1 MENKITI
8 IEGPTPN
15 FDSVDTDFIMG
26 INGWTAGL
34 SEGPYLYD
42 TARTTL
48 RTFNGEAL
56 LKRCHKAW
64 ARKATMFLEYRDMI
78 GMTQE
83 VPIIAARA
91 VDTEEGNLLVLW
103 VRRDPE
109 EDEEPDFGMD
119 LDDSDFDDDADF
131 DDMDFNDTDLNW

>member
-15 FDSVDTDFIMG
+15 FDSVETDFIMG

-48 RTFNGEAL
+48 RTFNSTAL
-56 LKRCHKAW
+56 LERCHKAW
-64 ARKATMFLEYRDMI
+64 AHKATMYLEYRDPI
-78 GMTQE
+78 GMKKE
-83 VPIIAARA
+83 VPIVAARA
-91 VDTEEGNLLVLW
+91 VYAEQGDLLILW

-109 EDEEPDFGMD
+109 QVEEDENIDI
-119 LDDSDFDDDADF
+119 DF
-131 DDMDFNDTDLNW
+131 DDMDSEW

>member
-1 MENKITI
+1 MDNKITI

-15 FDSVDTDFIMG
+15 FDSVETDFLMG

-56 LKRCHKAW
+56 IERCHKAW
-64 ARKATMFLEYRDMI
+64 ANKTTMFLEYRDPI
-78 GMTQE
+78 GLRKE
-83 VPIIAARA
+83 VPIIAART
-91 VDTEEGNLLVLW
+91 VDSDQGDLLILW
-103 VRRDPE
+103 VRTEPE
-109 EDEEPDFGMD
+109 EDEQENYGI
-119 LDDSDFDDDADF
+119 DFDD
-131 DDMDFNDTDLNW
+131 TDLEW

>member
-1 MENKITI
+1 MNNKITI

-15 FDSVDTDFIMG
+15 FDSVETDFIMG

-56 LKRCHKAW
+56 LDRCHKAW
-64 ARKATMFLEYRDMI
+64 ARKLTMYLEYRDMI
-78 GMTQE
+78 GMKKE
-83 VPIIAARA
+83 VPIVAART
-91 VDTEEGNLLVLW
+91 VDAEDGHLLILW
-103 VRRDPE
+103 VRQDPE
-109 EDEEPDFGMD
+109 EFEEIE
-119 LDDSDFDDDADF
+119 DDIDFDDVDSD
-131 DDMDFNDTDLNW
+131 W

>member
-15 FDSVDTDFIMG
+15 FDSVETDFIMG

-48 RTFNGEAL
+48 RTFNGQAL
-56 LKRCHKAW
+56 IERCHKTW
-64 ARKATMFLEYRDMI
+64 AQNATMFLEYRDTI
-78 GMTQE
+78 GMKKE
-83 VPIIAARA
+83 VPIVAARA
-91 VDTEEGNLLVLW
+91 VDSDKGDMLILW
-103 VRRDPE
+103 VRRELE
-109 EDEEPDFGMD
+109 ESEEPDID
-119 LDDSDFDDDADF
+119 LDF
-131 DDMDFNDTDLNW
+131 DDMDTDF

>member
-1 MENKITI
+1 MDNKITI

-15 FDSVDTDFIMG
+15 FDSVETDFIMG

-56 LKRCHKAW
+56 LERCHKAW
-64 ARKATMFLEYRDMI
+64 ANKATMFLEYRDPI
-78 GMTQE
+78 GMKKE
-83 VPIIAARA
+83 VPIVAARA
-91 VDTEEGNLLVLW
+91 VDADDGDLLVLW
-103 VRRDPE
+103 VRQDPE
-109 EDEEPDFGMD
+109 EDEEADIDIDFG
-119 LDDSDFDDDADF
+119 
-131 DDMDFNDTDLNW
+131 DMDNDW

>member
-1 MENKITI
+1 MDNKITI

-15 FDSVDTDFIMG
+15 FDSIETDFIMG

-34 SEGPYLYD
+34 TEGPYLYD

-56 LKRCHKAW
+56 LERCHTAW
-64 ARKATMFLEYRDMI
+64 SHNVTMFLEYKDPI
-78 GMTQE
+78 GLKRE
-83 VPIIAARA
+83 VPIVAARS
-91 VDTEEGNLLVLW
+91 VDSEDGDLLILW

-109 EDEEPDFGMD
+109 EYEEIE
-119 LDDSDFDDDADF
+119 DDIDF
-131 DDMDFNDTDLNW
+131 DDMDSDW

>member
-1 MENKITI
+1 MDNKITI

-15 FDSVDTDFIMG
+15 FDSVETDFIMG

-56 LKRCHKAW
+56 LERCHKAW
-64 ARKATMFLEYRDMI
+64 EHKTTMYLEYRDTI
-78 GMTQE
+78 GMKKE
-83 VPIIAARA
+83 VPIVAART
-91 VDTEEGNLLVLW
+91 VDSEGGNLLILW
-103 VRRDPE
+103 VRVDPE
-109 EDEEPDFGMD
+109 LEDEEDIDGDFSD
-119 LDDSDFDDDADF
+119 LD
-131 DDMDFNDTDLNW
+131 TNW

>member
-1 MENKITI
+1 MDNRITI

-15 FDSVDTDFIMG
+15 FDSVETDFIMG

-56 LKRCHKAW
+56 LKRCHNAW
-64 ARKATMFLEYRDMI
+64 AHQATMFLEYRDPI
-78 GMTQE
+78 GMKKE
-83 VPIIAARA
+83 VPIVAARA
-91 VDTEEGNLLVLW
+91 IDSDNGDLLVLW
-103 VRRDPE
+103 VRKDPE
-109 EDEEPDFGMD
+109 DDEDSDMDID
-119 LDDSDFDDDADF
+119 LDDI
-131 DDMDFNDTDLNW
+131 DLGW